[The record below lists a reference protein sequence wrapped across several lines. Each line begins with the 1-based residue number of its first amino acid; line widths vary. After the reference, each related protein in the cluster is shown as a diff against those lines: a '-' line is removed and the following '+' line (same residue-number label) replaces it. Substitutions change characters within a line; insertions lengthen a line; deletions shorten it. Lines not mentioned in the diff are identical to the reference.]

1 MTDLDTRP
9 EDERGPEPQPSRGG
23 PLHRLYHGETHF
35 DFVGKRRIGYI
46 ISGVLILISLLSLF
60 TRGLN
65 LGIEFDGGVAWEFP
79 AANTSIS
86 ETRST
91 LDSFGVS
98 NAKIQTLRG
107 SDGERIRAQS
117 GPQTGATSSG
127 VRQTLAE
134 NAQVDVGEVSFTS
147 IGPTWGEEITRKALR
162 ALVIFFIVLALY
174 ITFRFEW
181 RMAIAALA
189 AVVHD
194 VLISVGVYSVFGF
207 EVTPAT
213 VIAFLTILGF
223 SLYDTIVVF
232 DKVHEN
238 TRRVLASGRAT
249 YGDVVNLSMNQVLAR
264 SLNTTLCAVLPVLS
278 LLIVGSILMGATA
291 LEDFALALLVGLI
304 TGSYSSIFIATPIL
318 AVLKEREP
326 RVPGAEG
333 EVRQHDGAVDD
344 PRGDGGGH
352 PRHGVVADQD
362 RDREAHRRTFE
373 HTDDRRSVHG
383 HGPRASPAAAEE
395 EEALSAAGGA
405 GGAQTTERSSGGGSL
420 ER

>member
-9 EDERGPEPQPSRGG
+9 QEDSAPEPKPSRGG
-23 PLHRLYHGETHF
+23 LLHRLYHGESHF
-35 DFVGKRRIGYI
+35 DFVGKRRIGFM
-46 ISGVLILISLLSLF
+46 ISGALILISLLSLF

-65 LGIEFDGGVAWEFP
+65 LGIEFEGGVAWEFP
-79 AANTSIS
+79 ASHTSVS

-91 LDSFGVS
+91 LEKFGI
-98 NAKIQTLRG
+98 NDGKIQTLRG
-107 SDGERIRAQS
+107 SDGERIRAQA

-147 IGPTWGEEITRKALR
+147 IGPTWGAEITHKAIR
-162 ALVIFFIVLALY
+162 ALVIFFILLALY
-174 ITFRFEW
+174 ITVRFEW
-181 RMAIAALA
+181 RMAVGALA

-194 VLISVGVYSVFGF
+194 VLISVGVYSVLGF

-238 TRRVLASGRAT
+238 TRRVLATGRAT
-249 YGDVVNLSMNQVLAR
+249 YGDIVNLSMNQVLAR
-264 SLNTTLCAVLPVLS
+264 SLNTTLCAILPVMS
-278 LLIVGSILMGATA
+278 LLFVGSILMGATA

-318 AVLKEREP
+318 AALKEREP
-326 RVPGAEG
+326 RYKALKAKFGSTTVLSTIPAATALATLGSGSAGRPVAAAATAARPADATQAGAPPAGSSPGTAF
-333 EVRQHDGAVDD
+333 
-344 PRGDGGGH
+344 GH
-352 PRHGVVADQD
+352 P
-362 RDREAHRRTFE
+362 
-373 HTDDRRSVHG
+373 
-383 HGPRASPAAAEE
+383 PRP
-395 EEALSAAGGA
+395 
-405 GGAQTTERSSGGGSL
+405 RKKKK
-420 ER
+420 R